1 MDSAMKELDE
11 MFCNLVKVYYD
22 LISKNETDKY
32 VRDKIYSYSL
42 KNIMK
47 ICRKHD
53 IDTSVLE
60 NTDLNQMVDEFIE
73 NLQR

>member
-11 MFCNLVKVYYD
+11 MFCNLVNVYYD
-22 LISKNETDKY
+22 LISKNETDKS
-32 VRDKIYSYSL
+32 VRDKIYSHSL